1 MKKKKKIKKV
11 TASCNTNMVEEEE
24 EEEIRKTHVLGSEF
38 SKFLVLS
45 ITNFLSRRR
54 KNLEEEIRKTLFL
67 DFLKKINPIKA
78 KIYKKSCWKMHDACV
93 CLEAPALRSTEHASK
108 N

>member
-11 TASCNTNMVEEEE
+11 TPSCNTNMVEE

-45 ITNFLSRRR
+45 IANFYSIR
-54 KNLEEEIRKTLFL
+54 KHLEEEIRKTLFL
-67 DFLKKINPIKA
+67 GFLKKINPIKA
-78 KIYKKSCWKMHDACV
+78 KIY
-93 CLEAPALRSTEHASK
+93 
-108 N
+108 